1 LYSSYMAINILF
13 FGQLRDIT
21 NNNTLTLNNV
31 PDTDSLMQQLKKSY
45 PSLAGYPYLIAV
57 DKELISSNTTLS
69 DNCTVALLPP
79 YAGG

>member
-1 LYSSYMAINILF
+1 MTVNILF

-21 NNNTLTLNNV
+21 NNDALTLNDV
-31 PDTDSLMQQLKKSY
+31 TDTDSLIQQLNKYY
-45 PSLAGYPYLIAV
+45 PSLSEFPYIVAV
-57 DKELISSNTTLS
+57 DKEVISSNIVLK

>member
-1 LYSSYMAINILF
+1 MTINILF

-21 NNNTLTLNNV
+21 NHDALTLNNV
-31 PDTDSLMQQLKKSY
+31 TDTDSLMQQLNKCY
-45 PSLAGYPYLIAV
+45 PSLSELRYIVAV
-57 DKELISSNTTLS
+57 DKEVISSNTILT

>member
-1 LYSSYMAINILF
+1 MTINIIF

-21 NNNTLTLNNV
+21 NNESLTLNNV
-31 PDTDSLMQQLKKSY
+31 MDTDSLMQQLNKSY
-45 PSLAGYPYLIAV
+45 PSLSEYPYVIAV
-57 DKELISSNTTLS
+57 DRELISSNTTLS